1 MVHHKSEERESS
13 SQTCKMQKEFA
24 KRNGLTLGLMYSQLL
39 TNMFVRNFDLS
50 RRILVWAVWNLAQ
63 FINRVLSSFLNI
75 VNNIKLCH
83 NAPILYCISTTL
95 ATCKRKYRNFETL
108 LLALR
113 SSMAYILTD
122 RKVFS
127 SSSRTIDTITTHFTL
142 LFFNSLLSSLWP
154 SHLAGGEGG
163 GGGEVTP
170 WAVCSVKPCPFSSQ
184 IVAMSPPI
192 NNAI

>member
-1 MVHHKSEERESS
+1 MDLNGT
-13 SQTCKMQKEFA
+13 SQVWRTWIKFTNLQNA
-24 KRNGLTLGLMYSQLL
+24 KRVCKKECLTLGLMYSQLL

-75 VNNIKLCH
+75 VNKIKLCH

-127 SSSRTIDTITTHFTL
+127 SSSRTIDTITTPFTL
-142 LFFNSLLSSLWP
+142 LFFNSLFSSLWP

-163 GGGEVTP
+163 GSF
-170 WAVCSVKPCPFSSQ
+170 SVSSVLRQ
-184 IVAMSPPI
+184 TLPVF
-192 NNAI
+192 